1 MDAHVA
7 RVARVLV
14 MFGYFWWFMNC
25 YDVMSCL
32 VHKIC

>member
-14 MFGYFWWFMNC
+14 MFGHFWWFMYVMIC
-25 YDVMSCL
+25 YDML
-32 VHKIC
+32 